1 MFDGKVGGTRSSATS
16 AKRRDTK
23 ASAKD
28 LVEKAK
34 KERENRA
41 LMRQRND
48 AAKTCQTF
56 YRKYTTQRKEFDR
69 VRSEFDKKLNGICGL
84 KAALKAKGV
93 NFLPPVA
100 TMTELMQHLSFF
112 FRDYADS
119 ARMMQ
124 LQLLLVDSM
133 ASNDANYNVLLNKNL
148 IQRERSE
155 FLVVRM
161 LKCALLLL
169 PALCRNG
176 DGEHTSLIIRSASVL
191 CHDGA
196 TATQA
201 GRWSIRIFDLLA
213 LSVGELHKLYGA
225 QPGELVESTLAKI
238 TDLLVHM
245 FLTSTES
252 DLTSRIQCISERI
265 FSIAN
270 LQSNTLLSRSLQ
282 VIARSDLIQHSA
294 DHLLEHFLF
303 AAQATN
309 SWTQRFYCIANFSH
323 LFLSNVTSDTRVLER
338 VRIPWIK
345 AIRTLFQDNLTGAV
359 AMSTSATAIV
369 GSASS
374 SGLFTSKP
382 TSTSAVKPSSA
393 LPQHGIPLVLYLCRN
408 TPGFPLLLL
417 ESEDHLPTASGDR
430 HASAMDVDISVNDES
445 SDDPAASL
453 RSAWQAQEQEIFTE
467 YVVGDG
473 NRKLEIRISMILNEI
488 ARRENKFFVSHQA
501 QVIMDPIEA
510 ILKVLTNRDIAAA
523 LFDVLAESEQS
534 LQTQLSVIAVY
545 AKVLMS
551 YPYKV
556 LDTANTNIAFSQT
569 SKPQATTREALLRT
583 LAFSRPHAPISLLLW
598 QFLWQ
603 HFESIVPLLI
613 MSDKKTAISDV
624 RFQKSAVACEMDT
637 ETLYQTLIALIYLFC
652 AIFNQQL
659 SATDDQEL
667 FSGSFVSTAT
677 LIEMTRF
684 LKQWFFKI
692 FWTEP
697 TCDLMSSFLHPQEQ
711 MISYASVLQYSSL
724 MASMRLFHQLC
735 IRHERR
741 PYLADSDY
749 QWPSLPSFEFEL
761 VDPET
766 SERYYQVD
774 RDNNVL
780 LNATANREG
789 TFFVKNPSLQTVLT
803 CIPQVIPFTQ
813 RVALFQSL
821 VDHDKKEYFS
831 ALAGRLNI
839 DEMIAGGQIVRISVR
854 RDHMLEDAMTGL
866 HVLGLR
872 MKGRVQV
879 EFISEQG
886 FAEAGI
892 DGGGLFKEFMDDF
905 AQLISDPALGLFVT
919 TTDHLLTPN
928 PASAYMIG
936 KLAAPL
942 TKALEAKPPAHT
954 SSSSTSSA
962 TASAAAAPS
971 SSMVTVSSDPIHSSS
986 SGGSSSNNKRM
997 KAGSLRDRSHLEL
1010 FEFAGK
1016 MLGKA
1021 LYEVRCCTRLLQRC
1035 ASDTGWVMFIAG

>member
-1 MFDGKVGGTRSSATS
+1 MFDGKVGGPRSSATS

-48 AAKTCQTF
+48 AAKSYQTL
-56 YRKYTTQRKEFDR
+56 YRKYMTQQKEFDR
-69 VRSEFDKKLNGICGL
+69 VRSEFDKKLSGICVF
-84 KAALKAKGV
+84 KTALKAQGV

-100 TMTELMQHLSFF
+100 TMTELMQQLSFF

-119 ARMMQ
+119 ARMVQ
-124 LQLLLVDSM
+124 LQQLLVDSI
-133 ASNDANYNVLLNKNL
+133 ASNDANYNVLLNKDSV
-148 IQRERSE
+148 QRERSE

-161 LKCALLLL
+161 LKCALILL
-169 PALCRNG
+169 PALCRSG
-176 DGEHTSLIIRSASVL
+176 DAEHADLIVRSASAV
-191 CHDGA
+191 CRERTNA
-196 TATQA
+196 SQA
-201 GRWSIRIFDLLA
+201 GRWNIRIFDLLA
-213 LSVGELHKLYGA
+213 LCVGELHQLYGTH
-225 QPGELVESTLAKI
+225 PSMLVESTLAKI
-238 TDLLVHM
+238 TDLLVHL
-245 FLTSTES
+245 FQTSMAS
-252 DLTSRIQCISERI
+252 DLPSRIQCISERI

-270 LQSNTLLSRSLQ
+270 LQSNALLSRSLQ
-282 VIARSDLIQHSA
+282 AIALSDVVQHSG
-294 DHLLEHFLF
+294 DHLLEHFLY
-303 AAQATN
+303 AAQAAN
-309 SWTQRFYCIANFSH
+309 NWIQRFYCIANFSH
-323 LFLSNVTSDTRVLER
+323 LFLSNVSSDTRVLER

-345 AIRTLFQDNLTGAV
+345 AIRTLFQDNLTNTV
-359 AMSTSATAIV
+359 AMSSSSSTTTAAASATAP
-369 GSASS
+369 S

-382 TSTSAVKPSSA
+382 TSTTSAAKASSA
-393 LPQHGIPLVLYLCRN
+393 LTPHGIPLVLYLCRN

-417 ESEDHLPTASGDR
+417 ESEDHHPSTTGD
-430 HASAMDVDISVNDES
+430 HHPSAMDIDFPIHEES
-445 SDDPAASL
+445 NDDPAATL

-467 YVVGDG
+467 YLVGDG

-523 LFDVLAESEQS
+523 LFGILAESGQS
-534 LQTQLSVIAVY
+534 LPTQLSVVAVY

-556 LDTANTNIAFSQT
+556 LDTANTGIGVTQT
-569 SKPQATTREALLRT
+569 SKAQATTREALLRT
-583 LAFSRPHAPISLLLW
+583 LAFSRPSAPIALLLW

-613 MSDKKTAISDV
+613 MSDKKTVISDM
-624 RFQKSAVACEMDT
+624 RFQQSALTCEMDT

-677 LIEMTRF
+677 LIDMTRF
-684 LKQWFFKI
+684 LRQWFYKI

-711 MISYASVLQYSSL
+711 MISYTSVLQYSSL

-749 QWPSLPSFEFEL
+749 QWPSLPSYEFEL
-761 VDPET
+761 VDAET

-774 RDNNVL
+774 RDNNIL

-789 TFFVKNPSLQTVLT
+789 TFFVKNPNLQTVLT

-831 ALAGRLNI
+831 ALSGRLNI

-905 AQLISDPALGLFVT
+905 AQLISDPALGLFET

-942 TKALEAKPPAHT
+942 TKSLETKPNAHKSSST
-954 SSSSTSSA
+954 ASANAAAATGIPTSGVITVSFDPRNDGSSSSN
-962 TASAAAAPS
+962 P
-971 SSMVTVSSDPIHSSS
+971 
-986 SGGSSSNNKRM
+986 NKRM

-1021 LYEVRCCTRLLQRC
+1021 LYEVSV
-1035 ASDTGWVMFIAG
+1035 ASDRTLI